1 MSLQFV
7 QPESISE
14 ALAALAKY
22 GEEAKLIAG
31 GTALVLML
39 QQRLIAPDVLISLGR
54 VPDLDYIR
62 AGEDGPPRPEPRWV
76 PGLGCSL
83 PSGPRGG
90 GTPAGQA
97 YAGTVY
103 LGPLALLRQVERS
116 PLVQEKYPALARACG
131 VVGNVRIRNQATLG
145 GNLAEAD
152 YASDPPAMLL
162 ALDASVTA
170 TGPRGSRAIPLS
182 DFFLGFYTT
191 ALQPDELITG
201 ISIPA
206 LSSSTRMTYV
216 KFKSR
221 SSEDRPCLGVAVVAE
236 FEGEICT
243 DLRVAVGAAC
253 EVPRRLPEVE
263 ALARSQMLTHEV
275 IAEVA
280 EGYAAN
286 IETLEDLRGSAW
298 YRTQMIRVHVRRALE
313 EVRDGRR

>member
-1 MSLQFV
+1 MSLRFV
-7 QPESISE
+7 QPESLPE

-22 GEEAKLIAG
+22 GDDAKVIAG

-62 AGEDGPPRPEPRWV
+62 AADDGLPRP
-76 PGLGCSL
+76 LGCSL
-83 PSGPRGG
+83 PSGPLGG

-97 YAGTVY
+97 YAGTVH
-103 LGPLALLRQVERS
+103 LGPLVSLRDVERS
-116 PLVQEKYPALARACG
+116 PLVQARYPALARACG

-162 ALDASVTA
+162 ALGASVTA
-170 TGPRGSRAIPLS
+170 TGPHGSREIALS
-182 DFFLGFYTT
+182 DFFLGFYST

-201 ISIPA
+201 VIIPA
-206 LSSSTRMTYV
+206 LPADARMTYV

-221 SSEDRPCLGVAVVAE
+221 SSEDRPCVGVAAVAKLE
-236 FEGEICT
+236 DEMCT

-253 EVPRRLPEVE
+253 EVPRRLPEIE
-263 ALARSQMLTHEV
+263 ALARGQALTDEV
-275 IAEVA
+275 IAEIA

-313 EVRDGRR
+313 EVRNGRG

>member
-22 GEEAKLIAG
+22 GDEAKLIAG
-31 GTALVLML
+31 GSAVVLML

-62 AGEDGPPRPEPRWV
+62 AVDDG
-76 PGLGCSL
+76 L
-83 PSGPRGG
+83 
-90 GTPAGQA
+90 
-97 YAGTVY
+97 Y
-103 LGPLALLRQVERS
+103 LGPLVSLRDIERS
-116 PLVQEKYPALARACG
+116 PLVQARYPALARACG

-152 YASDPPAMLL
+152 YASDPPAMLM

-170 TGPRGSRAIPLS
+170 AGPHGSRQISLS
-182 DFFLGFYTT
+182 DFILGFYTT

-206 LSSSTRMTYV
+206 LPLSTRMTYV

-221 SSEDRPCLGVAVVAE
+221 SSQDRPCVGIAVVAE
-236 FEGEICT
+236 FEGEICS

-263 ALARSQMLTHEV
+263 ALARSQMLTDEV
-275 IAEVA
+275 IAEIA
-280 EGYAAN
+280 QGYAAN

-298 YRTQMIRVHVRRALE
+298 YRTRMIHVHVRRALE